1 MRCQGGAEV
10 ALDNRDS
17 LCRKDVEQIRLC
29 PLASVEAA
37 PPAFGPAMLA
47 IEAVALLLVRAWY
60 PMSALV
66 SVRVLLVLV
75 IAVLLMVLD
84 TRHAERGTRH
94 SPHCCPPS
102 VLLPVVQQYVE

>member
-1 MRCQGGAEV
+1 
-10 ALDNRDS
+10 
-17 LCRKDVEQIRLC
+17 
-29 PLASVEAA
+29 
-37 PPAFGPAMLA
+37 MLA

-60 PMSALV
+60 SMLALV

-75 IAVLLMVLD
+75 ALSVLLMVLD

>member
-1 MRCQGGAEV
+1 MPGGAEV
-10 ALDNRDS
+10 ALDNPDL

-29 PLASVEAA
+29 PLASVKTA

-60 PMSALV
+60 SMLALV

-75 IAVLLMVLD
+75 ALSVLLMVLD